1 MGRPQQH
8 PGTAAA
14 PDGAPWT
21 HTDALV
27 AVAAGLFDALGALL
41 FAALDGNRGPG
52 LPGFLLAL
60 LAALPLLFRRDRP
73 VPAFAAVLA
82 LGVAADLARSGAPH
96 FGAVLVVAL
105 YSVARA
111 STLATT
117 AAAALAASVTT
128 VLGQSHFRTP
138 TLAAVLSAPCSALL
152 VAGAGLAVA
161 RWQREVT
168 ANRQLLADR
177 AVAEERRR
185 IARELHDVVA
195 HHITTM
201 QLMAGGARANL
212 ADPEVVRDALVT
224 LESSGRLALR
234 EMRQLLDVLRAGDEP
249 DAVPPAP
256 QPGTDDLP
264 RLLEESRR
272 AGLPAD
278 LTVHGEVRP
287 LPPALG
293 LAVFRIVQEALTNT
307 RKHAGPTRATVRLTY
322 APDLLTVHVRDH
334 GPGSGHGPGFGPG
347 SGHGPGSDHG
357 SGHGPGSD
365 HGPGSGFARSST
377 EPSGHGLIGMR
388 ERAALHGGTLTAT
401 PHPDGGFAVH
411 AELPLPAEELTD
423 ESAELPSPVG
433 DPASP
438 SAEPPSPSVELASP
452 SAEPPLPAR
461 EFSALPSE
469 PPSSAGEFEAQPD
482 EKPFP
487 TAEFTS
493 TPVESTL
500 PVGEFATRPAEPARP
515 TREFAEPAFA
525 TRESAALPA
534 EARR

>member
-8 PGTAAA
+8 PDTAAA

-111 STLATT
+111 STFATT

-334 GPGSGHGPGFGPG
+334 GPGAGA
-347 SGHGPGSDHG
+347 
-357 SGHGPGSD
+357 
-365 HGPGSGFARSST
+365 GPGSGFARSST

-423 ESAELPSPVG
+423 ESDELPPPVG

-438 SAEPPSPSVELASP
+438 SPSTEPPSL
-452 SAEPPLPAR
+452 
-461 EFSALPSE
+461 
-469 PPSSAGEFEAQPD
+469 AGEFA
-482 EKPFP
+482 
-487 TAEFTS
+487 S
-493 TPVESTL
+493 
-500 PVGEFATRPAEPARP
+500 RPAEPARAARP
-515 TREFAEPAFA
+515 DREFAEPTSAEPVFA
-525 TRESAALPA
+525 IRESAVLPA

>member
-8 PGTAAA
+8 PGTEAA

-27 AVAAGLFDALGALL
+27 AVAAGLFDALGSLL

-73 VPAFAAVLA
+73 VPALAAVLA
-82 LGVAADLARSGAPH
+82 LGIAADLARSGAPH

-322 APDLLTVHVRDH
+322 GPDLLTVHVRDH
-334 GPGSGHGPGFGPG
+334 GPGPGP
-347 SGHGPGSDHG
+347 
-357 SGHGPGSD
+357 
-365 HGPGSGFARSST
+365 GFARSSA

-411 AELPLPAEELTD
+411 AELPLPAEEPTT
-423 ESAELPSPVG
+423 EAAELPSPVG
-433 DPASP
+433 DPAFP
-438 SAEPPSPSVELASP
+438 SAEPPSLVGEFPTRP
-452 SAEPPLPAR
+452 PEPPEPADHARPAR
-461 EFSALPSE
+461 EFAESA
-469 PPSSAGEFEAQPD
+469 
-482 EKPFP
+482 
-487 TAEFTS
+487 
-493 TPVESTL
+493 
-500 PVGEFATRPAEPARP
+500 PAA
-515 TREFAEPAFA
+515 
-525 TRESAALPA
+525 RESAALPT